1 MERSFGVRKGAWT
14 KEEDILLR
22 QCVENYG
29 EGNWHQI
36 PLRAGSTGWRGRE
49 RERESKF
56 NILYLFIYFF
66 LLNINPRK

>member
-49 RERESKF
+49 RERERASLTF
-56 NILYLFIYFF
+56 FIYLFIFF
-66 LLNINPRK
+66 S